1 MPGIGCLALVLAA
14 KSCLPPPPQWSCNR
28 SARFCESSPQAPA
41 LQVDQLGHITQAT
54 SNPALVILYSSINKT
69 ESCHKGTQQV
79 SFICSILS
87 LNGCGREARQKLLR
101 FFSFRGEGYPPF
113 ALSLTEKIRKQ
124 NSEIGILNHWFLCV
138 RLANRTLFS
147 IVDP

>member
-1 MPGIGCLALVLAA
+1 MAAWLWCWRPSPACLHRRNGAA
-14 KSCLPPPPQWSCNR
+14 TDPRGSVNPHHKHQPCKSTNSGTSLNQP
-28 SARFCESSPQAPA
+28 
-41 LQVDQLGHITQAT
+41 T
-54 SNPALVILYSSINKT
+54 SNPALVILNSSLNHT

-124 NSEIGILNHWFLCV
+124 NSEIGILTLTTGSCV
-138 RLANRTLFS
+138 L
-147 IVDP
+147 D